1 MRDQAAFRK
10 AALQFGILYHDL
22 WKKQHILQLH
32 AKCDTVTGGDYFMK
46 KQLKGSLALLVATVI
61 WGFAFIAQSVGM
73 DLIGPFTFQMARCL
87 LAVVFL
93 IPCAFVLDIGK
104 CSVKESAEK
113 WKDPELWKAGMI
125 CGCALFVAASLQ
137 QIGLVYTDAGKAG
150 FITAMYIVLVPVLG
164 LFLGR
169 KIPKSAALSV
179 LMAVA
184 GLYLLSCMGVSQ
196 INVGDLCIMGCALAF
211 AVQITCIDHFAAG
224 LDGFRMNCIQA
235 LTVAVLSVPFAVLT
249 ETIDIHNLLACWG
262 PLCFAGMLS
271 MGLAYSL
278 QIVGQKALEPTT
290 ASLIMSLE
298 SVFAALGGWWL
309 LGERM
314 AGHELIGCGLVFGA
328 VVISQIPEKKSKTC

>member
-1 MRDQAAFRK
+1 
-10 AALQFGILYHDL
+10 
-22 WKKQHILQLH
+22 
-32 AKCDTVTGGDYFMK
+32 MK
-46 KQLKGSLALLVATVI
+46 EKLKGSLALLGATVI

-73 DLIGPFTFQMARCL
+73 DLIGPFTFQMARCI

-93 IPCAFVLDIGK
+93 IPCAFLLDIGK
-104 CSVKESAEK
+104 CSVKQSAEK
-113 WKDPELWKAGMI
+113 WKNPNLWKSGI
-125 CGCALFVAASLQ
+125 VCGCALFVASSLQ

-169 KIPKSAALSV
+169 KVPKSAAFSV
-179 LMAVA
+179 LLAVI
-184 GLYLLSCMGVSQ
+184 GLYLLSCLGVTE
-196 INVGDLCIMGCALAF
+196 INKGDLFLMGCALAF
-211 AVQITCIDHFAAG
+211 SVQITCIDHFAAG
-224 LDGFRMNCIQA
+224 VDGFRMNCVQA
-235 LTVAVLSVPFAVLT
+235 LTVAVISVPFVVLT
-249 ETIDIHNLLACWG
+249 ETVDVGNLIACWG

-298 SVFAALGGWWL
+298 SVFAVIGGWWL

-314 AGHELIGCGLVFGA
+314 ASHEIIGCTLVFAA
-328 VVISQIPEKKSKTC
+328 VVISQLPEKRKV